1 MIRCILLYFCLCFL
15 CKLHA
20 QSTNIETYTTT
31 IQTTNSDTAM
41 LSALVKLTFDW
52 VRNKPKDVLEQARFV
67 LKKANSLGNKT
78 LQENAYHSIAQA
90 YTSLRNY
97 DSSKR
102 YFTLAL
108 DANLS
113 TKDFALK
120 GLMHHDFGYSYYQ
133 QNIFDS
139 CLLHYHRSLE
149 LKKKYGTPKQVA
161 ATLNGIGLV
170 YRMRNNIN
178 TAASYYTEALNI
190 YQKENDK
197 AALSVMLNIATLYNL
212 QKKYDSATALF
223 KNIYATAK
231 SNNDYAMMLNAQVNI
246 ALGLNYQQKFEEAL
260 PLFEELLQN
269 DRVKKIEDIF
279 NAVQYGLGQSYMG
292 TKQYAKAIPIL
303 KACLKMR
310 FRNTKFQ
317 SLAAITHLL
326 YTAEK
331 EQKNFEQAL
340 VYYEQLK
347 VYNDSLLNISR
358 SALIEELNAKYKAT
372 QKEQQILL
380 LNEASKVKD
389 LQLKQERQNLLL
401 TQSQNKQREQEINI
415 LNQQNELAE
424 LELQQQDQS
433 LLLAETQNEK
443 SKQQLTLLNKENEL
457 KTLSIQTTKRTI
469 WLYSLALALL
479 AIGAGSIFLLYRN
492 KQKHNTKLEEKN
504 AIISKSLEDKEVLLK
519 EIHHR
524 VKNNLQVV
532 SSLLNL
538 QSRNISDAKALA
550 AIKEGR
556 DRVKSMALIHQNLY
570 NDENLTGVDVKD
582 YIEKLTQSLFS
593 SYNIQEGKILLETDI
608 DQMNLDVDTVIP
620 LGLILTELISNALK
634 YAFDETQENGNL
646 QVQLKQEKGNLLL
659 RVKDNGK
666 GLPLNWSYDNTASLG
681 YQLIKSFAAKMKAM
695 LTITGTNGT
704 DVQMIITKYK
714 LN

>member
-1 MIRCILLYFCLCFL
+1 
-15 CKLHA
+15 
-20 QSTNIETYTTT
+20 
-31 IQTTNSDTAM
+31 
-41 LSALVKLTFDW
+41 
-52 VRNKPKDVLEQARFV
+52 
-67 LKKANSLGNKT
+67 
-78 LQENAYHSIAQA
+78 
-90 YTSLRNY
+90 
-97 DSSKR
+97 
-102 YFTLAL
+102 
-108 DANLS
+108 
-113 TKDFALK
+113 
-120 GLMHHDFGYSYYQ
+120 
-133 QNIFDS
+133 
-139 CLLHYHRSLE
+139 
-149 LKKKYGTPKQVA
+149 
-161 ATLNGIGLV
+161 
-170 YRMRNNIN
+170 
-178 TAASYYTEALNI
+178 
-190 YQKENDK
+190 
-197 AALSVMLNIATLYNL
+197 
-212 QKKYDSATALF
+212 
-223 KNIYATAK
+223 
-231 SNNDYAMMLNAQVNI
+231 
-246 ALGLNYQQKFEEAL
+246 
-260 PLFEELLQN
+260 
-269 DRVKKIEDIF
+269 
-279 NAVQYGLGQSYMG
+279 VQYG
-292 TKQYAKAIPIL
+292 
-303 KACLKMR
+303 
-310 FRNTKFQ
+310 
-317 SLAAITHLL
+317 
-326 YTAEK
+326 
-331 EQKNFEQAL
+331 
-340 VYYEQLK
+340 QLK
-347 VYNDSLLNISR
+347 VNNDSLLNISR

-443 SKQQLTLLNKENEL
+443 SKQQLTLLNKENEI

-666 GLPLNWSYDNTASLG
+666 GLPINWSNDNTASLG

-704 DVQMIITKYK
+704 DVQMTITKYK